1 MNAGVPIKRPVSA
14 VAMGMI
20 YDEDTG
26 NYTILSDIQAQEDFL
41 GDMDFKV
48 ARTAQGITAMQMDVK
63 IKGLKMEVFEKA
75 FAQGEEA
82 SMYILQEM
90 LKTQAEVASE
100 LSRYAP
106 LIMSMQVAEDQIRTV
121 IGKG

>member
-1 MNAGVPIKRPVSA
+1 
-14 VAMGMI
+14 
-20 YDEDTG
+20 
-26 NYTILSDIQAQEDFL
+26 
-41 GDMDFKV
+41 MDFKV
-48 ARTAQGITAMQMDVK
+48 ARTAEGITAMQMDVK